1 MTVDVSKGRGQDY
14 STFTIIDITTRPFKQ
29 VAVYRNNT
37 ISPILFPNIIYK
49 YATVYNNAYVVIEAN
64 DQGAVVCNGLY
75 YDIEYE
81 NVHVSS
87 TIKSSHI
94 GVEMNRRS
102 KRLGCSGIKDL
113 MESNKL
119 EIVDEQT
126 ILEMSTF
133 VLKGQSY
140 EASEGNHDDLMMN
153 LVLMGF
159 FIHTEYFY
167 NMTDINLKE
176 LMYKDRMDQ
185 IEADVVPFGFIDD
198 GNGSIEEMETLED
211 HERRRWQIVKE
222 PDNLEYW

>member
-1 MTVDVSKGRGQDY
+1 M
-14 STFTIIDITTRPFKQ
+14 
-29 VAVYRNNT
+29 
-37 ISPILFPNIIYK
+37 
-49 YATVYNNAYVVIEAN
+49 VIEAN

-94 GVEMNRRS
+94 GVEMNRRT

-113 MESNKL
+113 MESRKL

-126 ILEMSTF
+126 IMEISTF

-153 LVLMGF
+153 LVMMGY
-159 FIHTEYFY
+159 FIHTEFSH
-167 NMTDINLKE
+167 NLTDINLKD
-176 LMYKDRMDQ
+176 LMYQERMKQ

-198 GNGSIEEMETLED
+198 GSDVIDEIESRED
-211 HERRRWQIVKE
+211 WERKQWQVWSE
-222 PDNLEYW
+222 VDTLEYW